1 LKKALTI
8 AGSDSSGGAGIQ
20 ADIKTFSALGL
31 YCTTVITVLT
41 AQNTTTV
48 LDVFTTPSK
57 FFKNQLV
64 STIDDITPDIIKIGV
79 LYDESIIE
87 IVNEILSPLKIPVV
101 LDPVLIS
108 GTGVK
113 LLKDSSYESFKKK
126 IIPLSHIITP
136 NLLEAEILSE
146 NKISSEHELVESAYK
161 IINLGT
167 KNVIIKGIS
176 DNKKQDK
183 IFDIL
188 IEKEGNK
195 VTKVYNKKLQI
206 AETHGTGCN
215 FSSALA
221 SFISKGYNIN
231 ESFFLANTYVKE
243 GLMNIIKIGKGVGV
257 TNPLYNLYENSSKY
271 KILSSLNNSIKILE
285 QIKDFFLLIPETKTN
300 FVYSLENP
308 KSLIDVAGVLGRITN
323 IGSRIRIPN
332 VVEFGASSHMANA
345 VIAANQSNHSIR
357 SAINIKNNNE
367 ILNICKTNFICSFYS
382 RAEERN
388 ENKKKEGLSISWG
401 VKNAMQKI
409 KNAEIVF
416 HNGDY
421 GKEPMI
427 VIFGKD
433 PFEIIEKIKTII
445 LKLNIN

>member
-1 LKKALTI
+1 MKKALTI

-48 LDVFTTPSK
+48 LDIFTTPSK

-64 STIDDITPDIIKIGV
+64 STIDDIKPDIIKIGV

-87 IVNEILSPLKIPVV
+87 IVNEILSPLKIPIV
-101 LDPVLIS
+101 LDPVLHS

-126 IIPLSHIITP
+126 IIPLSYIITP
-136 NLLEAEILSE
+136 NLSEAEILSE

-161 IINLGT
+161 IISLGT
-167 KNVIIKGIS
+167 KNVIIKGIP
-176 DNKKQDK
+176 DNKKQGK

-188 IEKEGNK
+188 IEKKGNNI
-195 VTKVYNKKLQI
+195 TKVYNAKLQI

-221 SFISKGYNIN
+221 SFISKGYDIN

-243 GLMNIIKIGKGVGV
+243 GLMNIIKIGKGVGI
-257 TNPLYNLYENSSKY
+257 TNPLHNLYENSSKY

-300 FVYSLENP
+300 FVYSLEHP
-308 KSLIDVAGVLGRITN
+308 KSLIDVAGVSGRMTN

-357 SAINIKNNNE
+357 SAINIKNNLE

-382 RAEERN
+382 RGEEQN
-388 ENKKKEGLSISWG
+388 DNKKKKDFLLAG
-401 VKNAMQKI
+401 VLKMQCK
-409 KNAEIVF
+409 K
-416 HNGDY
+416 
-421 GKEPMI
+421 
-427 VIFGKD
+427 
-433 PFEIIEKIKTII
+433 
-445 LKLNIN
+445 LKMLK

>member
-1 LKKALTI
+1 
-8 AGSDSSGGAGIQ
+8 
-20 ADIKTFSALGL
+20 
-31 YCTTVITVLT
+31 
-41 AQNTTTV
+41 
-48 LDVFTTPSK
+48 
-57 FFKNQLV
+57 
-64 STIDDITPDIIKIGV
+64 
-79 LYDESIIE
+79 
-87 IVNEILSPLKIPVV
+87 
-101 LDPVLIS
+101 
-108 GTGVK
+108 
-113 LLKDSSYESFKKK
+113 
-126 IIPLSHIITP
+126 
-136 NLLEAEILSE
+136 
-146 NKISSEHELVESAYK
+146 
-161 IINLGT
+161 
-167 KNVIIKGIS
+167 
-176 DNKKQDK
+176 
-183 IFDIL
+183 
-188 IEKEGNK
+188 
-195 VTKVYNKKLQI
+195 VYNKKLQI

-221 SFISKGYNIN
+221 SFISKGYGIN

-243 GLMNIIKIGKGVGV
+243 GLRNIIKIGKGVGV
-257 TNPLYNLYENSSKY
+257 TNPLYNVYENSSKY
-271 KILSSLNNSIKILE
+271 NILSSLNNNIKILE

-332 VVEFGASSHMANA
+332 VVEFGASGHMANA

-382 RAEERN
+382 RVEERN
-388 ENKKKEGLSISWG
+388 ENKEKEGLSISWG

-445 LKLNIN
+445 FKLNIN

>member
-1 LKKALTI
+1 MKKALTI

-126 IIPLSHIITP
+126 IIPLSHILTP
-136 NLLEAEILSE
+136 NLSEAEVLSE
-146 NKISSEHELVESAYK
+146 NKISSEHELIESAYK

-167 KNVIIKGIS
+167 KNVIIKGIK

-188 IEKEGNK
+188 IEKEGDK
-195 VTKVYNKKLQI
+195 ITKVYNKKLQI

-221 SFISKGYNIN
+221 SFISKGYDIN

-243 GLMNIIKIGKGVGV
+243 GLRNIIKIGKGVGV
-257 TNPLYNLYENSSKY
+257 TNPLYNVYENSSKY
-271 KILSSLNNSIKILE
+271 KILSSLNNNIKILE

-308 KSLIDVAGVLGRITN
+308 KSLTDVAGVLGRITN
-323 IGSRIRIPN
+323 IGSGIRIPN

-345 VIAANQSNHSIR
+345 VIAANQSNHAIR
-357 SAINIKNNNE
+357 SAINIKNNNK

-382 RAEERN
+382 RVEEQN

-401 VKNAMQKI
+401 IKNAMQKT

-416 HNGDY
+416 HDGDY

-445 LKLNIN
+445 FKLNIN